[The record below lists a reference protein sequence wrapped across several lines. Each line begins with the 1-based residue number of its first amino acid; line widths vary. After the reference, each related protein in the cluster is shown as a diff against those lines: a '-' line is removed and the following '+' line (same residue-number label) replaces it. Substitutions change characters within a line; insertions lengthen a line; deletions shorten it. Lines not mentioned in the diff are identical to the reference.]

1 LPDGEP
7 DLDECHG
14 RQITLKEKQMK
25 LIHSRDRLR
34 VLTLLG
40 VVLLVV
46 FGLTSNGWAKEKG
59 DQAADFSLV
68 DTSGNTVSLSQ
79 MQGKVVVVNF
89 FTVFCQP
96 CRHEMPDL
104 NAIYNEN
111 KDKGLAMVG
120 ICLNADPNQLN
131 ALIKQ
136 LKLDY
141 PVLLGTDKVSK
152 DYGEIVGVPTTFIIN
167 KQGKIAEKI
176 VGARKK
182 EEFLQ
187 IIKPLL

>member
-1 LPDGEP
+1 
-7 DLDECHG
+7 
-14 RQITLKEKQMK
+14 MK

-40 VVLLVV
+40 VALLVV
-46 FGLTSNGWAKEKG
+46 LGLTSNGWAKEKG

-68 DTSGNTVSLSQ
+68 DISGNTVSLSQ

-120 ICLNADPNQLN
+120 ICLNADPNQLK

-152 DYGEIVGVPTTFIIN
+152 DYGEIVAVPTTFIIN

-182 EEFLQ
+182 DEFIQ
-187 IIKPLL
+187 VIKPLL

>member
-1 LPDGEP
+1 M
-7 DLDECHG
+7 
-14 RQITLKEKQMK
+14 LKEKQMK
-25 LIHSRDRLR
+25 LMDSWKRLR
-34 VLTLLG
+34 AVVVLSIA
-40 VVLLVV
+40 LLVV
-46 FGLTSNGWAKEKG
+46 LGFTVSGGAVEKG
-59 DQAADFSLV
+59 AQAPDFSLP
-68 DTSGNTVSLSQ
+68 DTAGTTVSLSQ

-89 FTVFCQP
+89 FTIWCQP

-120 ICLNADPNQLN
+120 ICLNADPNQLKI
-131 ALIKQ
+131 LVKQ

-152 DYGEIVGVPTTFIIN
+152 DYGEIVGVPTTFIID
-167 KQGKIAEKI
+167 KQGKVAEKI

-182 EEFLQ
+182 DEFLQ
-187 IIKPLL
+187 VIKPLM

>member
-1 LPDGEP
+1 
-7 DLDECHG
+7 
-14 RQITLKEKQMK
+14 MK
-25 LIHSRDRLR
+25 LINSLDRLR
-34 VLTLLG
+34 AISLLAAA
-40 VVLLVV
+40 LLVV
-46 FGLTSNGWAKEKG
+46 LSLTGSAWAKEKG

-68 DTSGNTVSLSQ
+68 DISGNTVSLSQ

-187 IIKPLL
+187 LIAPLL

>member
-1 LPDGEP
+1 
-7 DLDECHG
+7 
-14 RQITLKEKQMK
+14 MK
-25 LIHSRDRLR
+25 LMDSWKRLR
-34 VLTLLG
+34 G
-40 VVLLVV
+40 VVALGMALLVV
-46 FGLTSNGWAKEKG
+46 LGFTASGGAVEKG
-59 DQAADFSLV
+59 GQAPDFSLP
-68 DTSGNTVSLSQ
+68 DTAGTTVALSQ

-89 FTVFCQP
+89 FTIWCQP

-120 ICLNADPNQLN
+120 ICLNADPNQLKV
-131 ALIKQ
+131 LVKQ

-152 DYGEIVGVPTTFIIN
+152 DYGEIVGVPTTFIIDN
-167 KQGKIAEKI
+167 QGKVAEKI

-182 EEFLQ
+182 DEFMHV
-187 IIKPLL
+187 IKPLL